1 LLCEEYT
8 EQLNTAL
15 FYYGCLFLRPKYF
28 GYLKQ
33 HIVHLC
39 FTFAMNQARMAY
51 TSLEDCLIDLEKNGH
66 LIRIKEE
73 VDPYLELA
81 AVHLRV
87 HETDGPALLF
97 ENVKGCQFRAASN
110 IFGTLERSRFI
121 FRNTLAMVQQLI
133 ELKKDPVKA
142 IKHPIRN
149 FSAGIAAMKALP
161 LKDPGQKPVLAREI
175 QISDIPQVH
184 HWPKDGG
191 AFITLPQVYTEDI
204 DQPDIMH
211 ANLGMYRIQLSGN
224 DYALNKEIG
233 LHYQLHRGIGVH
245 QAKAN
250 KKGLP
255 LKASVFVGGPP
266 AHSVA
271 AVMPLPEGISEM
283 TFAGVL
289 GGRRFRYC
297 YEDGFC
303 ISTDADFV
311 ITGEVHPGENKPEGP
326 FGDHLGYYSLQHL
339 FPLMKVHK
347 VYAKKN
353 AIWPFTVVGRP
364 PQEDTSFG
372 QLIHE
377 ITGRALQQEIPGLKE
392 VHAVDA
398 AGVHPLLL
406 AIGSERYTPYMPA
419 KQPAEILTIANH
431 ILGTGQLSLAKF
443 LFITAD
449 ETNELNTNDIQNYL
463 SYILKR
469 IDLSRDIHF
478 YTNTTIDTLDYSGTG
493 LNCGSKVVL
502 AAYGETGRNLS
513 TIVPDKV
520 KNLQG
525 FENAQLV
532 IPGILALQAK
542 SFSDYDEAGKEIA
555 ILNEQLRHSITDL
568 TGLPFIIICDDAG
581 FVAANLRNFLWTTF
595 TRCNPSHD
603 MYGIDSFTIN
613 KHWGCKGSLVFDARL
628 KPHHAPVV
636 EKDVA
641 IEKKIDRL
649 FEKGASLYGVG

>member
-1 LLCEEYT
+1 
-8 EQLNTAL
+8 
-15 FYYGCLFLRPKYF
+15 
-28 GYLKQ
+28 
-33 HIVHLC
+33 
-39 FTFAMNQARMAY
+39 MAY
-51 TSLEDCLIDLEKNGH
+51 TSLEDCLRDLEKNGQ
-66 LIRIKEE
+66 LVRIKEE

-87 HETDGPALLF
+87 HEAGGPALLF
-97 ENVKGCQFRAASN
+97 ENVKGSRFRAASN
-110 IFGTLERSRFI
+110 IFGTLDRSKFI
-121 FRNTLAMVQQLI
+121 FRDTLARVQQLI
-133 ELKKDPVKA
+133 ELKQDPIQA
-142 IKHPIRN
+142 IKHPIDN
-149 FSAGIAAMKALP
+149 FSAGMAAIKALP
-161 LKDPGQKPVLAREI
+161 LRNPAQKPVLAQEI

-191 AFITLPQVYTEDI
+191 AFVTLPQVYTEDI
-204 DQPDIMH
+204 DQPGIMH

-224 DYALNKEIG
+224 DYTLNKEVG

-245 QAKAN
+245 QTKAN
-250 KKGLP
+250 RKGLP
-255 LKASVFVGGPP
+255 LKVSVFVGGPP

-297 YEDGFC
+297 YQDGYC

-311 ITGEVHPGENKPEGP
+311 VTGEVHPGENKPEGP

-339 FPLMKVHK
+339 FPVMKVHK

-377 ITGRALQQEIPGLKE
+377 IAGSALQDEIPGLKE

-449 ETNELNTNDIQNYL
+449 DSNKLNTKDIQTYL
-463 SYILKR
+463 AYILQR
-469 IDLSRDIHF
+469 INLSRDVHF
-478 YTNTTIDTLDYSGTG
+478 YTNTTIDTLDYSGTA
-493 LNCGSKVVL
+493 LNSGSKVVL
-502 AAYGETGRNLS
+502 AAYGDIIRSLS
-513 TIVPDKV
+513 TAIPDRV
-520 KNLQG
+520 RELQG
-525 FENAQLV
+525 SENAQLV
-532 IPGILALQAK
+532 MPGILALQTK
-542 SFSDYDEAGKEIA
+542 SFTDYETAGREIA
-555 ILNEQLRHSITDL
+555 ILNDQLKAIAGDL
-568 TGLPFIIICDDAG
+568 TGLPFIIICDNAG
-581 FVAANLRNFLWTTF
+581 FLASGLLNFLWVTF

-603 MYGIDSFTIN
+603 MYGIDSFTKN
-613 KHWGCKGSLVFDARL
+613 KHWGCNGPLVFDARI

-636 EKDVA
+636 ETDTA
-641 IEKKIDRL
+641 TEKRIDRL
-649 FEKGASLYGVG
+649 FEKGRSLYGVI